1 MTYRPFDS
9 FLQDYRTVLP
19 SSRALEWNFRFQLAT
34 WLDGIVYYSFL
45 QYSEEGACASY
56 FVLSKELSDL
66 RCIDFA
72 VLCCKFFLIF
82 IYSCHWFV
90 RYCYTFRIGCVGVGS
105 CWRFTCVHPA
115 GVAQVLSLR
124 SLYQMSFIRFCCLIC
139 HTLGIICSD
148 YHRGWIFHT
157 VILDENDQE
166 VRFHLSG
173 PNMHCQQ
180 LHPPL
185 GRCAAMLVVCSL
197 LSGKSLLKVG
207 LFSNLRL
214 CYGSICCFV
223 LAGLHTSC
231 LPSSISHE
239 QTVLQFGHLHLP
251 MV

>member
-1 MTYRPFDS
+1 MHGYRIWPVEVIDQRFGDGW
-9 FLQDYRTVLP
+9 DK
-19 SSRALEWNFRFQLAT
+19 FRSVHQLKP
-34 WLDGIVYYSFL
+34 GFKVIF
-45 QYSEEGACASY
+45 ACER
-56 FVLSKELSDL
+56 K
-66 RCIDFA
+66 
-72 VLCCKFFLIF
+72 
-82 IYSCHWFV
+82 
-90 RYCYTFRIGCVGVGS
+90 
-105 CWRFTCVHPA
+105 
-115 GVAQVLSLR
+115 
-124 SLYQMSFIRFCCLIC
+124 
-139 HTLGIICSD
+139 
-148 YHRGWIFHT
+148 WIFHT

-223 LAGLHTSC
+223 LAGLRTSC

-251 MV
+251 MVKNYNTVIIFSHNSLW